1 LVGVRVDEKVIAK
14 SNASGAEVMERLS
27 IPPEKAR
34 TAHQFVH
41 RFGLPDREVHE
52 DFQSAERVDLEGED
66 GSCRVFRTAR

>member
-1 LVGVRVDEKVIAK
+1 
-14 SNASGAEVMERLS
+14 MERLS